1 MDFITGLP
9 WSNGNDAIWVV
20 VDWLTKM
27 RHLLPCLTTID
38 APSLADLFLDNIW
51 KHDGLPLTII
61 SDRGPQFAAEF
72 WGTICRRL
80 KIDRR
85 LSTAFLPETDGQTE
99 RVNGIMEQYL
109 RSYVNYQQDDWYQ
122 WLRMA
127 EFMGNY
133 HASETTI
140 SSPFIANYGYD
151 PSMDFLD
158 EQTLPTDDQE
168 ARSFVIT
175 MTELHAHLRT
185 EMGCAQERQQDNAD
199 RRRVPAPFFQVGYK
213 VWLNAKNIR
222 TRRPS
227 RKLDNKHHGAYEV
240 KAKIGTEAY
249 RLDLPNTMKIH
260 NVFHVSLLDL
270 AANYPLEGQIIPPP
284 PPVEVEGDEWRQ
296 VQEVLDSKFVRNLL
310 RYLVKWEGY
319 DETTWELAESINELT
334 AVDDFHERYLLKR
347 GPLREN
353 PE

>member
-51 KHDGLPLTII
+51 KHDRLPLTII
-61 SDRGPQFAAEF
+61 SHRGPQFDAEF

-85 LSTAFLPETDGQTE
+85 LSTAFHPETDGQTE

-140 SSPFIANYGYD
+140 SSPFFANYGYD

-168 ARSFVIT
+168 ARSFVIS

-185 EMGCAQERQQDNAD
+185 EMGCAQERQQENAD
-199 RRRVPAPFFQVGYK
+199 
-213 VWLNAKNIR
+213 
-222 TRRPS
+222 
-227 RKLDNKHHGAYEV
+227 
-240 KAKIGTEAY
+240 
-249 RLDLPNTMKIH
+249 
-260 NVFHVSLLDL
+260 
-270 AANYPLEGQIIPPP
+270 
-284 PPVEVEGDEWRQ
+284 
-296 VQEVLDSKFVRNLL
+296 
-310 RYLVKWEGY
+310 
-319 DETTWELAESINELT
+319 
-334 AVDDFHERYLLKR
+334 
-347 GPLREN
+347 
-353 PE
+353 